1 MQHQLV
7 GSEESTPNTVGV
19 NVNIDIEAEERRNEL
34 LRERI
39 RMTREL
45 LEKELSPTVMKSNYP
60 ESLGLQAL
68 WPVALFFQMRQHS
81 NSSGIL

>member
-1 MQHQLV
+1 MTTQHQLV
-7 GSEESTPNTVGV
+7 GSKESTPNTVGV

-45 LEKELSPTVMKSNYP
+45 LDMEKELVKYEVNSN
-60 ESLGLQAL
+60 E
-68 WPVALFFQMRQHS
+68 V
-81 NSSGIL
+81 

>member
-1 MQHQLV
+1 MSSQHQL
-7 GSEESTPNTVGV
+7 PNTVGV

-45 LEKELSPTVMKSNYP
+45 LEKELS
-60 ESLGLQAL
+60 
-68 WPVALFFQMRQHS
+68 QMRSQQ
-81 NSSGIL
+81 

>member
-1 MQHQLV
+1 MVDTCRETQSHKKHSNQKN
-7 GSEESTPNTVGV
+7 TPRDNATSIGGFWRIYTEYCVGV

-45 LEKELSPTVMKSNYP
+45 LDMEKELSQIRS
-60 ESLGLQAL
+60 Q
-68 WPVALFFQMRQHS
+68 Q
-81 NSSGIL
+81 

>member
-1 MQHQLV
+1 MTTQHQLV

-45 LEKELSPTVMKSNYP
+45 MDMET
-60 ESLGLQAL
+60 
-68 WPVALFFQMRQHS
+68 
-81 NSSGIL
+81 

>member
-1 MQHQLV
+1 MTTQHQLV
-7 GSEESTPNTVGV
+7 GFEESTPKTVGV

-45 LEKELSPTVMKSNYP
+45 LYMEKEFSQIRS
-60 ESLGLQAL
+60 Q
-68 WPVALFFQMRQHS
+68 Q
-81 NSSGIL
+81 